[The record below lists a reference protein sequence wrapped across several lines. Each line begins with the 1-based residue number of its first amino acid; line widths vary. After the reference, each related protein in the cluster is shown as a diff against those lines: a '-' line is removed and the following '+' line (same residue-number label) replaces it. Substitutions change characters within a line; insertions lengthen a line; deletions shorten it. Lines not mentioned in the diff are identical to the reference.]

1 VSPIPV
7 SYLRA
12 HCFALLQ
19 SVERT
24 GSTIRITRY
33 GKPLAEI
40 HPPPKDATEIE
51 RLRAERSAR
60 DLELLNKHADEMNAE
75 AEEDLRFYDVPEGY
89 VLKKIRVRK
98 KKSRKRK
105 RVRSGVTLKP

>member
-1 VSPIPV
+1 M
-7 SYLRA
+7 
-12 HCFALLQ
+12 LQ

-24 GSTIRITRY
+24 RSPIRITRY

-40 HPPPKDATEIE
+40 HPPPKDAAEIE
-51 RLRAERSAR
+51 RLRAERKAR
-60 DLELLNKHADEMNAE
+60 DIALFNKYADEMNAE
-75 AEEDLRFYDVPEGY
+75 AEDLRFYDVPAGY
-89 VLKKIRVRK
+89 ALTKIRVRK